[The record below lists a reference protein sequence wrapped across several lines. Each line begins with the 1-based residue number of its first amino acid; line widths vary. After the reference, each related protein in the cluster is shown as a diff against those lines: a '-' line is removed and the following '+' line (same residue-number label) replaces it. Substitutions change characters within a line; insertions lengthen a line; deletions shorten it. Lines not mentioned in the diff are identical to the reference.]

1 MSQHDDQTAA
11 ASSQAPFNP
20 GTQHGLI
27 VRCNI
32 PAGHLT
38 AEQYLVLDDL
48 ATRYANETL
57 RITTRHNVQ
66 LHGVLAK
73 DLQDTLRHINASLSA
88 SLGASGEVGR
98 HLMRCPAP
106 GADAVST
113 AIQAV
118 TQQLVEHLLPQ
129 TRAYHEVWLDGE
141 KVYDGQVQA
150 TGEPSSGRD
159 ARLPQHFKIG
169 VAAPGDN
176 CIDVYTHDLGLV
188 PVALDGVWVG
198 CNVLIGGGMGMTPGK
213 PETFPRL
220 AAPLAFIAP
229 QQVLAVLEQI
239 LALRREHAER
249 MKRPQVRFKS
259 IIGACGVEPFR
270 ATLEQ
275 RLGTPLQDAVPM
287 PSQHL
292 DLHLGWHP
300 QGDGRWYLGLSIE
313 NGRIR
318 DVDGMHL
325 RTALRELIATF
336 RPGVRLTPNQDLLLT
351 DLPQAQ
357 RGEVER
363 LLHDHGIPLADQLS
377 QARRYAMAC
386 PALPTCGHA
395 VAEAERAL
403 PEIVGVLETAMTRLG
418 LQDEQLT
425 IRMTGCSF
433 GCTRPYV
440 ADLAFVGVAPNR
452 YDVYVGG
459 RLDGS
464 RLNLPFK
471 DLVAGEALVDTV
483 LPLLAGYKY
492 RRTAG
497 EGFGDFCTRL
507 GINALRDL
515 TDGFRGEQIHG

>member
-1 MSQHDDQTAA
+1 MSEHDNHAAA
-11 ASSQAPFNP
+11 ASSRAPFNP
-20 GTQHGLI
+20 APQHGLI

-32 PAGHLT
+32 PAGQLT
-38 AEQYLVLDDL
+38 AGQYLVLDDL
-48 ATRYANETL
+48 ATRYANGTL

-106 GADAVST
+106 GADALST
-113 AIQAV
+113 AVQAV

-150 TGEPSSGRD
+150 TGQPASGRD
-159 ARLPQHFKIG
+159 VQLPQHFKIG
-169 VAAPGDN
+169 IAAPGDN

-188 PVALDGVWVG
+188 PVASDGTWVG
-198 CNVLIGGGMGMTPGK
+198 CNVLIGGGMGMTPGR

-229 QQVLAVLEQI
+229 QQVLVVLEQI
-239 LALRREHAER
+239 LALRREYAEW
-249 MKRPQVRFKS
+249 MKRPQARFKS
-259 IIGACGVEPFR
+259 IIGDWGVERFR
-270 ATLEQ
+270 AALEQ
-275 RLGTPLQDAVPM
+275 RLGTPLQDVVPM
-287 PSQHL
+287 PPQHL

-318 DVDGMHL
+318 DGAGMHL
-325 RTALRELIATF
+325 RTGLRELIATF

-351 DLPQAQ
+351 DFSQAQ

-363 LLHDHGIPLADQLS
+363 LLHDHGIPLSHQLS

-403 PEIVGVLETAMTRLG
+403 PDIIGVLETAVSRLG
-418 LQDEQLT
+418 LQDERLT

-440 ADLAFVGVAPNR
+440 ADLAFVGMAPNQ
-452 YDVYVGG
+452 YTIYVGG
-459 RLDGS
+459 RMDGS
-464 RLNLPFK
+464 RLNLPFRE
-471 DLVAGEALVDTV
+471 LVAGEALVDAV
-483 LPLLAGYKY
+483 LPLLAGYK
-492 RRTAG
+492 RQRTAG
-497 EGFGDFCTRL
+497 ERFGDFCARV
-507 GINALRDL
+507 GIDALRDL
-515 TDGFRGEQIHG
+515 ADNFRGEQIHG

>member
-11 ASSQAPFNP
+11 AGSHAPFNP

-32 PAGHLT
+32 PSGHLT
-38 AEQYLVLDDL
+38 AGQYLVLDGL
-48 ATRYANETL
+48 ATRYANGTL

-66 LHGVLAK
+66 IHGVLAK
-73 DLQDTLRHINASLSA
+73 DLLDTLRHINASLSA
-88 SLGASGEVGR
+88 SLGASGQVGR

-141 KVYDGQVQA
+141 KVYDGDVQA
-150 TGEPSSGRD
+150 TGQPASGR
-159 ARLPQHFKIG
+159 AAQLPQHFKIG
-169 VAAPGDN
+169 IAAPGDN

-188 PVALDGVWVG
+188 PVAQDGAWVG

-220 AAPLAFIAP
+220 AAPLAFTAP

-239 LALRREHAER
+239 LALRREYAER
-249 MKRPQVRFKS
+249 MKRPQARFKS
-259 IIGACGVEPFR
+259 IIGAWGVERFR
-270 ATLEQ
+270 AALEQ
-275 RLGTPLQDAVPM
+275 RLGTPLQDVVPM
-287 PSQHL
+287 PTQHL

-318 DVDGMHL
+318 DLGGMHL
-325 RTALRELIATF
+325 RTGLRELIATF

-363 LLHDHGIPLADQLS
+363 LLHAHGIPLAHQIS

-395 VAEAERAL
+395 VAEAERVL
-403 PEIVGVLETAMTRLG
+403 PEIIGVLEAAMTRLG

-440 ADLAFVGVAPNR
+440 ADLAFVGTAPNQ
-452 YDVYVGG
+452 YAIYVGG

-471 DLVAGEALVDTV
+471 DFVAGEALVDTV

-492 RRTAG
+492 QRTAG

-515 TDGFRGEQIHG
+515 ADGFRGEQLHG

>member
-1 MSQHDDQTAA
+1 MPEHDNQPAA
-11 ASSQAPFNP
+11 ASNQDAS
-20 GTQHGLI
+20 GLGRQHGFI

-48 ATRYANETL
+48 ATRYANGSL

-73 DLQDTLRHINASLSA
+73 DLQDTLQHINASLSA
-88 SLGASGEVGR
+88 TLGASGEVGR
-98 HLMRCPAP
+98 HLVCCPAP
-106 GADAVST
+106 AADAVNAAMQT
-113 AIQAV
+113 V
-118 TQQLVEHLLPQ
+118 MQQLVERLLPP

-141 KVYDGQVQA
+141 KIYDGLAQA
-150 TGEPSSGRD
+150 AGQSSSGREVQ
-159 ARLPQHFKIG
+159 LPQHFKIG
-169 VAAPGDN
+169 VASPGDN

-188 PVALDGVWVG
+188 PVTLDAAWVG
-198 CNVLIGGGMGMTPGK
+198 CNILIGGGMGMTPGK

-220 AAPLAFIAP
+220 AVPLAFIAP

-239 LALRREHAER
+239 LALRREYAEQ

-259 IIGACGVEPFR
+259 IIGAWGVERFR
-270 ATLEQ
+270 AALEQ
-275 RLGTPLQDAVPM
+275 RLGLPLQDVVPM

-313 NGRIR
+313 NGRIQDR
-318 DVDGMHL
+318 DGIYL
-325 RTALRELIATF
+325 RTGVRELIASF
-336 RPGVRLTPNQDLLLT
+336 RPAIRLTPNQDLLLT
-351 DLPQAQ
+351 DLSQEH
-357 RGEVER
+357 RTEVET
-363 LLHDHGIPLADQLS
+363 LLREHGIPPPHHLS

-395 VAEAERAL
+395 VAEAERVL
-403 PEIVGVLETAMTRLG
+403 PEILNVLETAMTRLG
-418 LQDEQLT
+418 LQDEELT

-440 ADLAFVGVAPNR
+440 ADLAFVGIAPNQ
-452 YDVYVGG
+452 YTIYVGG

-471 DLVAGEALVDTV
+471 DLVAGEVLVDTV
-483 LPLLAGYKY
+483 MPLLAGYQY
-492 RRTAG
+492 HRTVG
-497 EGFGDFCTRL
+497 ERFGDFCARV
-507 GINALRDL
+507 GIEALRHL
-515 TDGFRGEQIHG
+515 ADGFRGGQTDG